1 MMSEEK
7 ENQKSILD
15 GKTTELPFSSNA
27 LNVIAK
33 RYLMKKDGIVIEN
46 PEEMFDRVSK
56 NLANVESNYGKSQE
70 YIEDL
75 RKRFYEVM
83 SNFEF
88 TPAGRTLTNA
98 GSDTVLISNCIV
110 LNIEDSME
118 SIFQTLQ
125 DASLLQQAGSGLGFP
140 LHLMRPAGMPTKKSQ
155 GIASGPISFL
165 QVYNRAFGVIKQ
177 QNRHGANMAVMR
189 VDHPDILEFIHCKK
203 EEGAISNFNVSVG
216 LTNEFMEKVKNND
229 PNPYLCRWKDEEV
242 KPRRIKRDNNFSI
255 ESVEEVDMTAKEI
268 FQEIVSSAWSNGEPG
283 CVFIDKVNE
292 TNPLPGLGRIEACNP
307 CGEQFLHDGD
317 VCNLGSINLEK
328 FVKEN
333 KVDYE
338 KLRYVTK
345 IATIMLDNVID
356 VSNFPSERVNK
367 TSRAN
372 RRIGLG
378 IMGFADMLYQLKIP
392 YDGEEGLETAE
403 KVMQCIQETSHQTSM
418 ELANEKGTFLNWDKS
433 VYAQK
438 GIKMRNA
445 ALTNIAPTG
454 TIAMMFDVSGG
465 VEPYFALAYH
475 YKAILGG
482 KISLSYINKHLEKAL
497 KESNSYSDDIMEKI
511 VKEGTLKNIE
521 EIPDYLKKV
530 FVTSMDISAQ
540 AHIKMQA
547 SFQKYCDNA
556 ISKTINFENK
566 ATKEDVL
573 DGYLLAWS
581 LGCKGCTV
589 YRDGSREI
597 QILNLNKDKKEKK
610 SKQRDIEKS
619 DYYEINTGQ
628 GPLHI
633 HINYDEEGPTKVFT
647 NISPIGTEIS
657 GLTTALGIML
667 SKYLENDGDPIKLIK
682 HLNSIKGDKP
692 LGLGPNRVDSIPH
705 GISKVIRKHL
715 TKTGMLKDLNG
726 QTTLDGQ
733 STFEKGEVAAP
744 EQPKLHC
751 SKCFST
757 NVGMVSG
764 CKEPTCFD
772 CGYSACG

>member
-1 MMSEEK
+1 
-7 ENQKSILD
+7 
-15 GKTTELPFSSNA
+15 
-27 LNVIAK
+27 
-33 RYLMKKDGIVIEN
+33 
-46 PEEMFDRVSK
+46 
-56 NLANVESNYGKSQE
+56 
-70 YIEDL
+70 
-75 RKRFYEVM
+75 
-83 SNFEF
+83 
-88 TPAGRTLTNA
+88 
-98 GSDTVLISNCIV
+98 
-110 LNIEDSME
+110 
-118 SIFQTLQ
+118 
-125 DASLLQQAGSGLGFP
+125 
-140 LHLMRPAGMPTKKSQ
+140 
-155 GIASGPISFL
+155 
-165 QVYNRAFGVIKQ
+165 
-177 QNRHGANMAVMR
+177 
-189 VDHPDILEFIHCKK
+189 
-203 EEGAISNFNVSVG
+203 
-216 LTNEFMEKVKNND
+216 
-229 PNPYLCRWKDEEV
+229 
-242 KPRRIKRDNNFSI
+242 
-255 ESVEEVDMTAKEI
+255 
-268 FQEIVSSAWSNGEPG
+268 
-283 CVFIDKVNE
+283 
-292 TNPLPGLGRIEACNP
+292 
-307 CGEQFLHDGD
+307 
-317 VCNLGSINLEK
+317 
-328 FVKEN
+328 
-333 KVDYE
+333 
-338 KLRYVTK
+338 
-345 IATIMLDNVID
+345 
-356 VSNFPSERVNK
+356 
-367 TSRAN
+367 
-372 RRIGLG
+372 
-378 IMGFADMLYQLKIP
+378 
-392 YDGEEGLETAE
+392 
-403 KVMQCIQETSHQTSM
+403 
-418 ELANEKGTFLNWDKS
+418 
-433 VYAQK
+433 
-438 GIKMRNA
+438 MRNA